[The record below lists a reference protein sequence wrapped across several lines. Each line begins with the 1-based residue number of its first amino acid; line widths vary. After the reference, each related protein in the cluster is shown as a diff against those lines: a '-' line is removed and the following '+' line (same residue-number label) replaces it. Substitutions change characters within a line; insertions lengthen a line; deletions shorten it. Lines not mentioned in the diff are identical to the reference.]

1 MTFQSINME
10 VTKSVTVAGKTTRE
24 KVGTVEIYVPL
35 VSELITTA
43 VQALDTD
50 KKPLL
55 TDDGLPVYTDENL
68 NWLQEAILASVKANA
83 RNKLV
88 AKTADLKQGASIPTD
103 WASLTAESVGG
114 GAVHLVAI
122 REVKVLFAKWF
133 ASLGKSQKAK
143 EIAIS
148 LFNSVDALTHSD
160 AVVKGK
166 IAEYVGAF
174 VDTLTDEE
182 TAKYSRYLDKV
193 ADAATSEAVE
203 ADDF

>member
-1 MTFQSINME
+1 MTFTSISME
-10 VTKSVTVAGKTTRE
+10 VTKSVTVSGKTTRE
-24 KVGTVEIYVPL
+24 KVGAVDIYVPL
-35 VSELITTA
+35 VSELIPTA

-55 TDDGLPVYTDENL
+55 NDDGLPVYTDDNL
-68 NWLQEAILASVKANA
+68 NWLQDAIYASIKANA

-88 AKTADLKQGASIPTD
+88 KSTADLKQGASIPTD

-122 REVKVLFAKWF
+122 REVKALFAKWF
-133 ASLGKSQKAK
+133 ASLGKSQKAQ

-166 IAEYVGAF
+166 IAEYVGEF
-174 VDTLTDEE
+174 VDTLPDEE